1 MAVALPRPP
10 TVYQISMLKQG
21 ERMLKRREKNSASMQ
36 HIAGGGAKPENS
48 GIEACR
54 YIGTETNK
62 KLFHEL
68 FQHRTHCGQ
77 SKPLEDP
84 MLPRQLP

>member
-1 MAVALPRPP
+1 
-10 TVYQISMLKQG
+10 
-21 ERMLKRREKNSASMQ
+21 MLKRREKNSASMQ

-54 YIGTETNK
+54 SIGADTNK

-68 FQHRTHCGQ
+68 FQHRSRCGQ
-77 SKPLEDP
+77 SYVTLFPP
-84 MLPRQLP
+84 TSA